1 MITYRYYGE
10 SHPTADTSL
19 PNLAFLS
26 SRQALRDVVTFKQYI
41 VDQMKMSYK
50 NRWISFGGSYSGALS
65 AWLRV
70 FYHYTVSGAVATSGP
85 VKVGV
90 AINLKYVLS
99 SCVLCRLISTFTS
112 ILKACMAHCSTLNMV
127 INQYMHILPTS

>member
-1 MITYRYYGE
+1 MYCNLIDPNVITCRYYGE

-65 AWLRV
+65 GWLRM
-70 FYHYTVSGAVATSGP
+70 YYQDTVSGAIATSGP
-85 VKVGV
+85 VQVGV
-90 AINLKYVLS
+90 PVSLECCGYCCLS
-99 SCVLCRLISTFTS
+99 FRLLSTFTS
-112 ILKACMAHCSTLNMV
+112 I
-127 INQYMHILPTS
+127 